1 MKRVVQRK
9 YDKGDCG
16 IACIACIACIAMV
29 TGESYERVEEV
40 FYQHE
45 LVNNGEYYTFHKD
58 LIEVL
63 DTLGFSAKR
72 KLFTSW
78 SNVETPAIV
87 KVNLRSDNKWHWV
100 VKADAKSILDPNP
113 LASEV
118 INHYRG
124 RKGCG
129 QYLLI
134 SPKP

>member
-16 IACIACIACIAMV
+16 IACIAMV
-29 TGESYERVEEV
+29 TGQSYEHVEEL

-45 LVNNGEYYTFHKD
+45 LVNDGEYYTFHKD

-78 SNVETPAIV
+78 SKVEAPAIV
-87 KVNLRSDNKWHWV
+87 KVNLRADNKWHWV
-100 VKADAKSILDPNP
+100 VKAGDKNILDPNP
-113 LASEV
+113 SSSEV
-118 INHYRG
+118 INHYKG

>member
-16 IACIACIACIAMV
+16 IACIAMV
-29 TGESYERVEEV
+29 TGQSYEHVEEL

-45 LVNNGEYYTFHKD
+45 LVNDGEYYTFHKD

-78 SNVETPAIV
+78 SKVEAPAIV
-87 KVNLRSDNKWHWV
+87 KVNLFVERMDGNEDIFIRLMN
-100 VKADAKSILDPNP
+100 DASFRNI
-113 LASEV
+113 AS
-118 INHYRG
+118 
-124 RKGCG
+124 
-129 QYLLI
+129 QYLMRAVYNQVKT
-134 SPKP
+134 SVETG